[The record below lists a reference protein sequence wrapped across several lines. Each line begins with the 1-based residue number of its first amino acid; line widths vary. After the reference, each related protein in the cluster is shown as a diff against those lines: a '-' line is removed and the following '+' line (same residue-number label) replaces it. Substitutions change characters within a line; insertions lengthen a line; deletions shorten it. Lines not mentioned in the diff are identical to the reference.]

1 MSREVPLRGIDGR
14 SAMPTSEYRV
24 SGMSCGHCEAA
35 VRSEVAQ
42 IPGVNSVDVSAQTGR
57 LIIISHAPI
66 DASAILGAVDEAGYE
81 AVLVA

>member
-1 MSREVPLRGIDGR
+1 
-14 SAMPTSEYRV
+14 MPTSEYRV

-42 IPGVNSVDVSAQTGR
+42 IPGIDDVTVSAATGK
-57 LIIISHAPI
+57 LVVTSAQPI
-66 DASAILGAVDEAGYE
+66 DADAVLGAVDEAGYE

>member
-1 MSREVPLRGIDGR
+1 
-14 SAMPTSEYRV
+14 MPTSEYRV

-42 IPGVNSVDVSAQTGR
+42 IPGIEDVTVSAATGK
-57 LIIISHAPI
+57 LVVTSAQPV
-66 DASAILGAVDEAGYE
+66 DADAVLGAVDEAGYE

>member
-1 MSREVPLRGIDGR
+1 
-14 SAMPTSEYRV
+14 MPTSEYRV

-42 IPGVNSVDVSAQTGR
+42 IPGVDDVTVSATTGR
-57 LIIISHAPI
+57 LVVTGGRPI
-66 DASAILGAVDEAGYE
+66 DADAVLGAVDEAGYE

>member
-1 MSREVPLRGIDGR
+1 
-14 SAMPTSEYRV
+14 MPTSEYQV

-42 IPGVNSVDVSAQTGR
+42 IPGIDGVTVSAATGK
-57 LIIISHAPI
+57 LVVTSAKPI
-66 DASAILGAVDEAGYE
+66 DADAVLGAVDEAGYE

>member
-1 MSREVPLRGIDGR
+1 
-14 SAMPTSEYRV
+14 MPTSEYRV

-42 IPGVNSVDVSAQTGR
+42 IPGVDDVTVNAATGSLVVTSAQ
-57 LIIISHAPI
+57 LV
-66 DASAILGAVDEAGYE
+66 DADAVLGAVDEAGYE

>member
-1 MSREVPLRGIDGR
+1 
-14 SAMPTSEYRV
+14 MPTSEFRV

-42 IPGVNSVDVSAQTGR
+42 IPGIDHVTVSAATGK
-57 LIIISHAPI
+57 LVVTSDQPV
-66 DASAILGAVDEAGYE
+66 DADAVLGAVDDAGYE